1 MRKMSAELDS
11 ALSATGSI
19 WSYVKVVVFHST
31 ALFSLPCDDVNGVK
45 TDREK
50 LFLHVDL

>member
-11 ALSATGSI
+11 ALSATVSI
-19 WSYVKVVVFHST
+19 LSYIKMVVFNST
-31 ALFSLPCDDVNGVK
+31 ALFSLLCDDVNGIK
-45 TDREK
+45 TDHKK